1 MTKFENNFTEY
12 SRKSINMLYFLL
24 FTLCTAEDYEAWYIP
39 EDKLARFPN
48 HPLIT
53 SNKDVWRG
61 MTLKEPIF
69 KGKDLE
75 GVNNE
80 TLDID
85 SY

>member
-1 MTKFENNFTEY
+1 
-12 SRKSINMLYFLL
+12 MLFFLL
-24 FTLCTAEDYEAWYIP
+24 LTLCTAEDYEAWYLP

-75 GVNNE
+75 GVHKE
-80 TLDID
+80 TLFID
-85 SY
+85 SN